1 MLMQISIIIF
11 PFHFKFQFEQV
22 KTKIVCIFHLYK
34 LCLLTIISFIDL
46 STFCEYGVSRFI
58 TDYKYHT
65 LDNFV
70 NIIIPFYPANGYF
83 LS

>member
-1 MLMQISIIIF
+1 M
-11 PFHFKFQFEQV
+11 
-22 KTKIVCIFHLYK
+22 YK